1 MFTDLYAKKGAFIC
15 KQLSVAEY
23 DDDNA
28 AAAASAS
35 NSQEHNKL
43 YLKISHSVICTRNIL
58 QHVVPLLILSSSV
71 CKQSAQWLT
80 QQHGHSV
87 LCASTLL
94 SHFFPLNL
102 MCLCFFFHS
111 SVHVP
116 ALNQCSIF
124 FHLSSDFF
132 THACQPNWKH
142 TFFMREIKINT
153 NHIYFFSAY
162 KLNK

>member
-102 MCLCFFFHS
+102 MCLCFFFT
-111 SVHVP
+111 
-116 ALNQCSIF
+116 LR
-124 FHLSSDFF
+124 
-132 THACQPNWKH
+132 
-142 TFFMREIKINT
+142 FMCRRLT
-153 NHIYFFSAY
+153 NAPYFFIFHPIFSLTPVNQIENIHFLCA
-162 KLNK
+162 KSK